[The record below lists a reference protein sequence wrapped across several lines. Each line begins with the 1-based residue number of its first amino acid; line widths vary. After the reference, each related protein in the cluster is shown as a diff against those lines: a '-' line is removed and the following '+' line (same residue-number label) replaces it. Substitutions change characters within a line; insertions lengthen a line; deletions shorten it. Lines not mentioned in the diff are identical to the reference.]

1 MRTAVVRVDVDPEG
15 MLSPDQLAA
24 GLETLRTLAGAAGAE
39 VVDNGLPTLPRGRR
53 QAELLIGG
61 TDAEELR
68 AAAMA
73 MCGEAFGTEPL
84 PGVITYVSRGTDEDA
99 HGVLAGFGISGE
111 ITRTAGDDGFD
122 ILHVTLSRSDA
133 ARVGESRIHTALQAS
148 TNCEVYI
155 RTV

>member
-1 MRTAVVRVDVDPEG
+1 MRTAVVRVDVDPDG
-15 MLSPDQLAA
+15 GLSPEQLAA
-24 GLETLRTLAGAAGAE
+24 GLETLRTLATNAGAE
-39 VVDNGLPTLPRGRR
+39 VVDNGLPALPRGRR
-53 QAELLIGG
+53 QAELLIDG
-61 TDAEELR
+61 TDAAELT

-73 MCGEAFGTEPL
+73 MCAQAFGTEPT
-84 PGVITYVSRGTDEDA
+84 PGVLTYVSRGTDEDA
-99 HGVLAGFGISGE
+99 HGVLAGFGITGE

-122 ILHVTLSRSDA
+122 ILHVMLSKSDA